1 MAGKITDV
9 SGRAIPSDYGR
20 SQGAPD
26 IPRVLAQAPVYNQPD
41 AASQEFLFVGIG
53 QFPAST
59 LVFTAMTDG
68 VNGGVFAPQID
79 KQYKARMST
88 LFITCPDM
96 VTDVTPY
103 LTVRLTVN
111 GQAAPAWG
119 TVPLAPRN
127 GIASLSFD
135 TQLLLQPNAIL
146 GLLVQNNDVT
156 NGHFVMVYLYGWQWP
171 V

>member
-1 MAGKITDV
+1 MAGNITDV
-9 SGRAIPSDYGR
+9 SGRPIPSDYGR

-41 AASQEFLFVGIG
+41 AASQEFLFVAIG
-53 QFPAST
+53 QFAAST
-59 LVFTAMTDG
+59 LVFTTMTDG
-68 VNGGVFAPQID
+68 ISGGNFNRSID
-79 KQYKARMST
+79 AQYRARLST
-88 LFITCPDM
+88 IFITCPDM

-119 TVPLAPRN
+119 TIPLAPRN
-127 GIASLSFD
+127 GIASLSFE
-135 TQLLLQPNAIL
+135 TQMLLQPNAQL

-156 NGHFVMVYLYGWQWP
+156 NSHFVMVYLYGWQWP
-171 V
+171 I